1 MARDRGP
8 PVLRQPAAAPH
19 LPPPLSPPAAA
30 AAAAALPAEGWGWG
44 GGCLGAGLWP
54 ALVVGLLAALLA
66 WLWYGGGDGRGE
78 EGGGAAA
85 RLPGGGEGPRRARG
99 QAAAAA
105 ATEDVLASGEQ
116 ALLEAKAGALPGTR
130 KPGEGLAAV
139 PRKELNHV
147 PSGGVSGEPLE
158 VEQLLP
164 KQGATGSRERPAHA
178 HGGQA
183 GEARPQMGQASD
195 GWCAMNVAGAS
206 DDVCKGRSEEQPGQ
220 PAESRDLDHE
230 EWEVV
235 SEHLA
240 WGDAGKNDSVEDSD
254 SKEWEHGDCPDGD
267 LKAKRVVA
275 VPPMFQNIHVTF
287 RVHYITHSDAQ
298 LIGVTGDH
306 ECLGQWHSYVPLK
319 CDKDGF
325 WSESISL
332 PVDTKVEWKFILVE
346 NGKVRR
352 WEECSNRTL
361 VTEHEDQIVH
371 QWWGY
376 H

>member
-8 PVLRQPAAAPH
+8 PVLRQPAAAP
-19 LPPPLSPPAAA
+19 SFPAASA
-30 AAAAALPAEGWGWG
+30 AFPVEASGWGW
-44 GGCLGAGLWP
+44 LGAGLWP
-54 ALVVGLLAALLA
+54 ALVVGLLAALVA

-78 EGGGAAA
+78 EGGEAAA
-85 RLPGGGEGPRRARG
+85 AALRGGGEGTPQARG
-99 QAAAAA
+99 EAAA
-105 ATEDVLASGEQ
+105 ATEDLLASGEQ
-116 ALLEAKAGALPGTR
+116 VLLEAKAAALSSPR
-130 KPGEGLAAV
+130 KPGEDLAAV

-147 PSGGVSGEPLE
+147 PSGGVPGEPLE

-164 KQGATGSRERPAHA
+164 KPGATDSREHPADM
-178 HGGQA
+178 HGSQA
-183 GEARPQMGQASD
+183 GEPRPQMGQASD
-195 GWCAMNVAGAS
+195 GCCVMNLAGAS
-206 DDVCKGRSEEQPGQ
+206 DDVCKDRSEEQPGQ
-220 PAESRDLDHE
+220 PAESRDLDRE

-240 WGDAGKNDSVEDSD
+240 CGEAGKNGSVEDSD
-254 SKEWEHGDCPDGD
+254 SKEWEQGDCPDGD
-267 LKAKRVVA
+267 LKAKRVAA

-287 RVHYITHSDAQ
+287 RVHYVTHSDAQ

-319 CDKDGF
+319 YDKDGF

-352 WEECSNRTL
+352 WEECGNRTL

>member
-8 PVLRQPAAAPH
+8 PVLRQPAAE
-19 LPPPLSPPAAA
+19 PPPPAAA
-30 AAAAALPAEGWGWG
+30 PALPAAARGWGWG
-44 GGCLGAGLWP
+44 WGWLGAGLWP
-54 ALVVGLLAALLA
+54 ALVVGLLAALVA
-66 WLWYGGGDGRGE
+66 WLWYGGTDGRGE
-78 EGGGAAA
+78 EGGEAAA
-85 RLPGGGEGPRRARG
+85 PAPAPCRGAEGAPQPRGE
-99 QAAAAA
+99 AA
-105 ATEDVLASGEQ
+105 ATEDLLASGEQ
-116 ALLEAKAGALPGTR
+116 VLLEAKATALSSPE
-130 KPGEGLAAV
+130 KPGEDLAAV
-139 PRKELNHV
+139 ARKELNHV
-147 PSGGVSGEPLE
+147 QSDGVSCEPPETEPL
-158 VEQLLP
+158 LP
-164 KQGATGSRERPAHA
+164 NKPATSVTDSGEHPAET

-183 GEARPQMGQASD
+183 GELRPQKGRASD
-195 GWCAMNVAGAS
+195 GWCVMNLAEAS
-206 DDVCKGRSEEQPGQ
+206 GDAHEDKSEEQLSQ
-220 PAESRDLDHE
+220 PAEGRDVDHE

-240 WGDAGKNDSVEDSD
+240 LGEAVKSGSAEDCD
-254 SKEWEHGDCPDGD
+254 NKEWEQGDCPDGD
-267 LKAKRVVA
+267 LKAKRVAA

-325 WSESISL
+325 WSESIIL

-361 VTEHEDQIVH
+361 VTAHEDQMAH
-371 QWWGY
+371 KWWGY

>member
-8 PVLRQPAAAPH
+8 PVLRQP
-19 LPPPLSPPAAA
+19 PPAAG
-30 AAAAALPAEGWGWG
+30 AAAALPAEARGWGW
-44 GGCLGAGLWP
+44 LGAGLWP

-78 EGGGAAA
+78 EGGG
-85 RLPGGGEGPRRARG
+85 EGPPQARG
-99 QAAAAA
+99 EEEEEEEEEAG
-105 ATEDVLASGEQ
+105 TEDLLVSGEQ
-116 ALLEAKAGALPGTR
+116 ALLEAKAAALSSSP
-130 KPGEGLAAV
+130 KPGEDRVAV

-147 PSGGVSGEPLE
+147 QSGGVSGEPLE
-158 VEQLLP
+158 TEPLLP
-164 KQGATGSRERPAHA
+164 KQGVTDSEEHPAEKHDS
-178 HGGQA
+178 QA
-183 GEARPQMGQASD
+183 GGLRPQVGPASD
-195 GWCAMNVAGAS
+195 GWCVMNLAGAS
-206 DDVCKGRSEEQPGQ
+206 ADACKDRSEEQLGW

-240 WGDAGKNDSVEDSD
+240 WGDAGKNGSVEDSD
-254 SKEWEHGDCPDGD
+254 SKEWEQGDCPDGD
-267 LKAKRVVA
+267 LKAKRVAA
-275 VPPMFQNIHVTF
+275 VPPMLQNIQVTF
-287 RVHYITHSDAQ
+287 RVHYITHSATQ

-319 CDKDGF
+319 YDKDGF
-325 WSESISL
+325 WSESIIL

-346 NGKVRR
+346 NGQVRR
-352 WEECSNRTL
+352 WEECGNRTL